1 MKELSEYRDEIFRRG
16 KERKEKKKKTA
27 AALVSVFSAV
37 IILSAIPSAAL
48 IAKKAATRDGGKEAG
63 KGSGMLAP
71 SEEAYSVDSSDGSD
85 LYEELPGFLSELTGS
100 SETRVYGWGG
110 KSDNLEENDAIAES
124 GHGVSI
130 SMYAGN
136 ASSSDG
142 RTVFRISGGD
152 LAGEYVLSGNVLTL
166 PDGRTVALAP
176 EELAELN
183 SILKKLG

>member
-71 SEEAYSVDSSDGSD
+71 SEEAYSVDSSDGSN
-85 LYEELPGFLSELTGS
+85 LYEELTGFLSELTGS
-100 SETRVYGWGG
+100 SETHVYGWEG
-110 KSDNLEENDAIAES
+110 KSDNLEENDAFAES

-130 SMYAGN
+130 SMYAGI
-136 ASSSDG
+136 APSSDG
-142 RTVFRISGGD
+142 RTVFKISGGD
-152 LAGEYVLSGNVLTL
+152 LAGEYVLSGSKLTL
-166 PDGRTVALAP
+166 PDGS
-176 EELAELN
+176 ELTLSDEQLEKLR
-183 SILKKLG
+183 SILKEAE